1 MCECVHSHLSIR
13 IVLYIH
19 IYIDKHIYTDNHYFV
34 MYNLFYIST
43 FFVAVA
49 SGQVNTFYID
59 KDKFCRLRQLNDNY

>member
-1 MCECVHSHLSIR
+1 
-13 IVLYIH
+13 
-19 IYIDKHIYTDNHYFV
+19 

-59 KDKFCRLRQLNDNY
+59 KKDKFCRLRQLNDNY